1 MATLYED
8 TNPRDLQE
16 LLGDVHTGKAVL
28 PDFQRNFVWEP
39 GAVVELILSI
49 ANGFPAGSL
58 LRIRN
63 SREYFAWRPFEE
75 AAAPQGKP
83 TFLIL
88 DGQQRLT
95 SLYQAFYGLGTHRF
109 FIDLNKLMDG
119 EDLEEALYHCRSDR
133 MPATEL
139 LPRKPTLEERARA
152 RAVQAQRMVL
162 PLAELKGSIDSFN
175 TWKSEVVTL
184 LSRGADGAPAQEK
197 FQEALQLMAKLDAV
211 AKQWIAPV
219 DDYQF
224 PVVTLSDETSA
235 EAVCTIFET
244 LNRTGVKLTAFEL
257 LTARFFASG
266 LNLRTLW
273 QESLDAHPIIEE
285 FDLDPYAILQAIT
298 LQVYRP
304 VTMKR
309 SALMELTR
317 EQVET
322 RWSATA
328 AALASGLTFLR
339 EECGVVNPK
348 WLPYGT
354 MIPPLTA
361 ILADQPLVGGV
372 AAGARRAKL
381 ARWFWC
387 AALGQVYEAAA
398 GTKAQLDYEEIQA
411 WFAGG
416 AAPQSVQ
423 GFRFNPDQLVHIT
436 PRQRA
441 LYRTLMCLTL
451 SGGAKD
457 FHSHQRMTA
466 ALVRENQVDDHHL
479 FPLDFLGEKDRR
491 APNPR
496 FDNILN
502 RTLIDAETNRR
513 IGANSPAKYL
523 GDIEAA
529 QGVGLI
535 DKILDSH
542 GINSD
547 ARSALRRADYDAFL
561 TARQES
567 FLLRIAQASGLTDF
581 V

>member
-1 MATLYED
+1 MTTLYED
-8 TNPRDLQE
+8 TNPRSLKE
-16 LLGDVHTGKAVL
+16 LLADVHAGTAVL

-63 SREYFAWRPFEE
+63 SREYFAWRPFEG
-75 AAAPQGKP
+75 AVAPQGKP

-95 SLYQAFYGLGTHRF
+95 SLYQAFYGIGTHRF
-109 FIDLNKLMDG
+109 FIDLNKVMAG
-119 EDLEEALYHCRSDR
+119 EDLEEALFHCRSDR
-133 MPATEL
+133 LPATEL
-139 LPRKPTLEERARA
+139 LPKNSKSEEHARA
-152 RAVQAQRMVL
+152 RAAQARRMVL

-175 TWKSEVVTL
+175 TWKSSVVTL
-184 LSRGADGAPAQEK
+184 LSQEADGTPAPAK
-197 FQEALQLMAKLDAV
+197 FQEALQLMSRLDAV
-211 AKQWIAPV
+211 AKQWIGPI

-224 PVVTLSDETSA
+224 PVVTLSDQTSA

-273 QESLDAHPIIEE
+273 QASLDAHPIIEE
-285 FDLDPYAILQAIT
+285 FDIDPYAILQAIT

-317 EQVET
+317 EKVEA
-322 RWSATA
+322 RWETTA

-339 EECGVVNPK
+339 EDCGVVNPK

-354 MIPPLTA
+354 MIPPLA
-361 ILADQPLVGGV
+361 ALLADQPLVGGV

-387 AALGQVYEAAA
+387 ASLGQVYEAAA
-398 GTKAQLDYEEIQA
+398 GTKAQLDYEEIKA

-416 AAPQSVQ
+416 KAPQSVQ
-423 GFRFNPDQLVHIT
+423 AFTFNPDQLVHIT

-466 ALVRENQVDDHHL
+466 ALIRENQVDDHHL

-491 APNPR
+491 APNSR

-513 IGANSPAKYL
+513 IGANSPEKYL
-523 GDIEAA
+523 KVIEAA
-529 QGVGLI
+529 QDVALI
-535 DKILDSH
+535 DQVLDSH
-542 GINSD
+542 GINAD
-547 ARSALRRADYDAFL
+547 ARAALRNADYDAFIA
-561 TARQES
+561 ARKES
-567 FLLRIAQASGLTDF
+567 FFDRISDAVGFSEF